1 MSSLNT
7 EDTPQEPSL
16 SSSSSKK
23 KKKKRKWPQQE
34 ATIQA
39 LTRAGHRALLAGWN
53 HEALTSFQRAFLLAS
68 KSPQTR
74 DTPVLRAC
82 AFNLGAAYV
91 ETGDP
96 ARGLELLL
104 RAQPQETAQGG
115 CHGDQC
121 FNVALAYHALGDLPQ
136 ALAWYH
142 KALCHYQPL
151 GDQGQAQAKMGAC
164 YRALGQPGLAAHC
177 LQEASR
183 AYAQAGQPQAAAL
196 TLGAAAGCMLK
207 SGQHGAGEV
216 MQVLE
221 ESRRLA
227 ERSTERGLLG
237 QLYNDLGLGYSQL
250 QLFPLAVEAFLQAL
264 PLCREPGEEATV
276 LRNLGMVHN
285 ALGNYQEARELHQKA
300 ADLHGDVKGQ
310 WQACEGLGAA
320 AARLGQHD
328 QALKYYKEALAR
340 SPKES
345 DSVRERLVAKLT
357 DAIRTH
363 LARGGLL
370 PTHTLTSAPE
380 RSLAPGGGGLVEG
393 TPARVGRGA
402 PGVQHRSSGGWE
414 DELEE
419 DHEGKEEESANVP
432 TSRAPRLE
440 DPRPKAHLSFGGQG
454 PLRMENPGLL
464 VPNVPRGNSS
474 LHNLHPALEVRSV
487 PRLLHGLSVG
497 LGERENPAEWGNAW
511 LKHTPHCPGA
521 HQQRSFKQPR
531 EPPGRNPQKR
541 SMESGFCII
550 M

>member
-1 MSSLNT
+1 MSSVNT

-39 LTRAGHRALLAGWN
+39 LTRAGHRALLAGRN

-74 DTPVLRAC
+74 DTPVLQAC

-104 RAQPQETAQGG
+104 CAHPQETAQGG
-115 CHGDQC
+115 YHGDQC

-164 YRALGQPGLAAHC
+164 YQALGQPGLAAHC

-207 SGQHGAGEV
+207 SGQHGVGEV

-276 LRNLGMVHN
+276 LRNLGMAHN
-285 ALGNYQEARELHQKA
+285 ALGNYQEAREFHQKA

-328 QALKYYKEALAR
+328 QALEYYKEALAR
-340 SPKES
+340 CPKES

-357 DAIRTH
+357 DAVRTH

-370 PTHTLTSAPE
+370 PTHTLTSAPG
-380 RSLAPGGGGLVEG
+380 RSLAPGGASLVEG
-393 TPARVGRGA
+393 TPARVGRGT
-402 PGVQHRSSGGWE
+402 PGVQHRHTDESFPSSQSKFAKHLPYTGGPSAYSDRNIPIPTLLVLLPKMSFSPHDGSWGSE
-414 DELEE
+414 AYDECVCL
-419 DHEGKEEESANVP
+419 SFQAQ
-432 TSRAPRLE
+432 
-440 DPRPKAHLSFGGQG
+440 DPRPISHLEAKAPSEWRTLAFWYPMGPVAIGGYLG
-454 PLRMENPGLL
+454 RDEAWRMD
-464 VPNVPRGNSS
+464 
-474 LHNLHPALEVRSV
+474 
-487 PRLLHGLSVG
+487 
-497 LGERENPAEWGNAW
+497 
-511 LKHTPHCPGA
+511 
-521 HQQRSFKQPR
+521 
-531 EPPGRNPQKR
+531 KR
-541 SMESGFCII
+541 SRRGCDFG
-550 M
+550 